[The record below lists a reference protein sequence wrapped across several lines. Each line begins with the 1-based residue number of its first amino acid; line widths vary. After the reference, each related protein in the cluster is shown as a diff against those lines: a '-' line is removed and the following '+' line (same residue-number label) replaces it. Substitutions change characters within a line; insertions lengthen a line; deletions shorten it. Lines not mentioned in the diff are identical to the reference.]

1 MLPEVDYDGAKVVE
15 EDKNDFEDGKYG
27 KSYEDVRKEQLNRSD
42 DDQKDDHEDEESGD
56 NEKDGENSE
65 PTGHEQAPD
74 IDRPGNSNDP
84 GRRN

>member
-1 MLPEVDYDGAKVVE
+1 M
-15 EDKNDFEDGKYG
+15 
-27 KSYEDVRKEQLNRSD
+27 RKEQLNRGD

-84 GRRN
+84 DRRN